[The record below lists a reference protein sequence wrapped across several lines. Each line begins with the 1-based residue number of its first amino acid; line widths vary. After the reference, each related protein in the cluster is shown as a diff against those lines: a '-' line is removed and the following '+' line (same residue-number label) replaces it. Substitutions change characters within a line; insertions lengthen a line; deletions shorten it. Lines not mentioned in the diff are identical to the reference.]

1 MLAMPACLVSCTF
14 LLFTCVYLYLYFS
27 VLQGVQHG
35 IPPQAALTVMSQ
47 QLEQAGGSF
56 KKLQKQQL
64 AAAAAIPVPLTALLA
79 AELKI
84 GSSNKGGDGAAAG
97 VVKKDSSSDRRIV
110 AHPLMSISALD
121 VTETGA

>member
-1 MLAMPACLVSCTF
+1 
-14 LLFTCVYLYLYFS
+14 
-27 VLQGVQHG
+27 
-35 IPPQAALTVMSQ
+35 MSQ

-84 GSSNKGGDGAAAG
+84 GSSGKGDDSAAAG
-97 VVKKDSSSDRRIV
+97 AVKTGSSRDRSIV

>member
-1 MLAMPACLVSCTF
+1 MSWHAEAPSSTACLLWCGTDSRCF
-14 LLFTCVYLYLYFS
+14 F

-47 QLEQAGGSF
+47 QLDQAGGSF

-64 AAAAAIPVPLTALLA
+64 AAAAAVPVPLTALLA

-84 GSSNKGGDGAAAG
+84 GSSSSKGDDSTAAG
-97 VVKKDSSSDRRIV
+97 MAKKGSSSHRSIV